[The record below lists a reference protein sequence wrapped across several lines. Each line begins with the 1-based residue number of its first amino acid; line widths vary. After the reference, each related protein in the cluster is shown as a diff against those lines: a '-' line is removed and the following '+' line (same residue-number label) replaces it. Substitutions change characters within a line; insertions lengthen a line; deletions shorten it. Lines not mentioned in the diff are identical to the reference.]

1 MAQGD
6 RRPAETRSWRKTLGG
21 LWDRIN
27 QTQAAV
33 PGPRPWY
40 YHNWFLIPAFIFGW
54 PILYVSLWP
63 AWAVL
68 IIRSPWHT
76 GFITGTLSWAMLLA
90 GGTMIVVR
98 FREPDVNLLEL
109 AALIAPGLVVTG
121 ITQAHW
127 SKHKSDYPIAKPE
140 ESPAAPVPGRPAQ
153 EPTTQR
159 SRRRRRKGARNRR

>member
-1 MAQGD
+1 
-6 RRPAETRSWRKTLGG
+6 
-21 LWDRIN
+21 
-27 QTQAAV
+27 
-33 PGPRPWY
+33 
-40 YHNWFLIPAFIFGW
+40 
-54 PILYVSLWP
+54 
-63 AWAVL
+63 
-68 IIRSPWHT
+68 
-76 GFITGTLSWAMLLA
+76 MLLA

-127 SKHKSDYPIAKPE
+127 SKHKSDYPIANPV
-140 ESPAAPVPGRPAQ
+140 ESPATVVPGRPTQ